1 MFLAKKNPL
10 SDLPNREQLSQNV
23 ELTSMHLGCR
33 HVDDGLGQ
41 SMVKVLTKL
50 FVRNHY
56 FQVAVRRRDDADVQ
70 PAVPPDVNPFI
81 PQSSEQLALR
91 PQRQVGNSIQ
101 EQRAIIRLIQT
112 PTAPY
117 STLEQF
123 ACRVS
128 EKFTIQ
134 PAFRISRAVHGHE
147 RPLGAAAV
155 LVNEACD

>member
-1 MFLAKKNPL
+1 MFLAKKDPL

-23 ELTSMHLGCR
+23 ELKSMHLGCR

-81 PQSSEQLALR
+81 PPRSEHLPLRTHCQS
-91 PQRQVGNSIQ
+91 GNS
-101 EQRAIIRLIQT
+101 
-112 PTAPY
+112 
-117 STLEQF
+117 
-123 ACRVS
+123 
-128 EKFTIQ
+128 
-134 PAFRISRAVHGHE
+134 
-147 RPLGAAAV
+147 
-155 LVNEACD
+155 